1 MLRVLLLYYTYTQ
14 QARRVADV
22 MAETFR
28 GRGIDV
34 QQATIEFT
42 DPRYAERFSRFPF
55 RRPYIDLFGMF
66 PPQLRRATGQVRV
79 PDVVTRGNYDLVC
92 IGSPTWWLTTNMPVR
107 SFLESDAA
115 SRLLL
120 GKKFAAFV
128 VCRRYWRNN
137 LETVRKLGAK
147 QGGEWLGG
155 VHFAYAGGQIP
166 SLLSLTSYLATG
178 ENRERY
184 LGVKI
189 PPTNLMPGFEEAA
202 RGFAA
207 QLASR
212 LETGATGPN

>member
-1 MLRVLLLYYTYTQ
+1 
-14 QARRVADV
+14 
-22 MAETFR
+22 
-28 GRGIDV
+28 
-34 QQATIEFT
+34 
-42 DPRYAERFSRFPF
+42 
-55 RRPYIDLFGMF
+55 
-66 PPQLRRATGQVRV
+66 
-79 PDVVTRGNYDLVC
+79 
-92 IGSPTWWLTTNMPVR
+92 MPVR

-137 LETVRKLGAK
+137 LETVRKLGVK

-202 RGFAA
+202 RGFAT
-207 QLASR
+207 QLAGR
-212 LETGATGPN
+212 LETGATAPN